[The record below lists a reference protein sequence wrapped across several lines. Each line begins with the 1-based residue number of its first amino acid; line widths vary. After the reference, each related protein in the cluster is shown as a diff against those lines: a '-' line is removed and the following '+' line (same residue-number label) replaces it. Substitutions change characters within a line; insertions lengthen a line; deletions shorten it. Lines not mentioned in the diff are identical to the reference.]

1 MGFVALKDATSW
13 LCRSVEHAALVGWD
27 HILDVDE
34 RVFTSVNFEHL
45 EGRLDQFSKVLPLS
59 LAVVDLVTEVV
70 VLGLHQ
76 VHDWQNLTVV
86 WHQGF
91 SDSVRAGDQTL
102 QDLKGD
108 SDNFWVACVQGG

>member
-1 MGFVALKDATSW
+1 MVLHVAKRASSVS
-13 LCRSVEHAALVGWD
+13 SVEHAALVGRD

-34 RVFTSVNFEHL
+34 RVFTAVDLEHL
-45 EGRLDQFSKVLPLS
+45 EGRLDEFSKVLALS

-91 SDSVRAGDQTL
+91 SDSVGAGDETL
-102 QDLKGD
+102 QDLEGD
-108 SDNFWVACVQGG
+108 SDDFGVACVQGG